1 MEHDLLKGLMEKI
14 ENAERLDPELEEAVL
29 DGMNAAF
36 PGKAVWA
43 AHQPSPLEATDEVL
57 RLVDTVLP
65 NWSISLTGLANETDG
80 RWTCTLRETGVLDN
94 DEIIGVGKAPSISL
108 AIIAATLK
116 IAILRDKK

>member
-1 MEHDLLKGLMEKI
+1 MEHDLLMGLMEKI
-14 ENAERLDPELEEAVL
+14 ENADRLDPELEEVVL

-43 AHQPSPLEATDEVL
+43 AHQASPLEATDEVL

-65 NWSISLTGLANETDG
+65 NWSISLTGHTNNEDG

-94 DEIIGVGKAPSISL
+94 DEMIGVGKAPSISL

>member
-1 MEHDLLKGLMEKI
+1 MEHDLLKDLLETI
-14 ENAERLDPELEEAVL
+14 ENADRLDPDLEVAVL

-36 PGKAVWA
+36 PGKAIWA

-57 RLVDTVLP
+57 RLVDIVLP

-80 RWTCTLRETGVLDN
+80 RWTCTLREIGVLDN

-108 AIIAATLK
+108 AIIAAVLK
-116 IAILRDKK
+116 VAILRAKQ